1 MFCRILISIS
11 EKICY
16 VSYKMYM
23 SVIQLIVSVILL
35 ALMKKSKKV
44 VEIFGAYGK
53 KLYLCTR
60 FRKGTRF

>member
-35 ALMKKSKKV
+35 ALMKKTKKV
-44 VEIFGAYGK
+44 PEIFGA
-53 KLYLCTR
+53 
-60 FRKGTRF
+60 

>member
-44 VEIFGAYGK
+44 PEIFGAYGK